1 MIIDRPE
8 SWYIFIF
15 SKDYFDSPSDPGSY
29 ILYNGKR
36 LTNKEYLDHWGKW
49 VFLGERKELLELA
62 QQLNPYVEDHKI
74 PCIKFDRAPQKWFEL
89 EECVMCVYC
98 DDRQRDD
105 VMAILS
111 KFGVK
116 VKGWTYEKEVIEKWL
131 PGGLHMER
139 WIKTHKLNEKEA
151 DEIRNDS
158 KQKYNKKFF
167 EKPNDICMGW
177 EQ

>member
-15 SKDYFDSPSDPGSY
+15 SKDCCDRGGDPGSY
-29 ILYNGKR
+29 IMYKGKR

-49 VFLGERKELLELA
+49 VFFGEKDEVNEMARNLD
-62 QQLNPYVEDHKI
+62 PYVESGRI
-74 PCIKFDRAPQKWFEL
+74 PCVKYDRAPQEWAEL

-98 DDRQRDD
+98 DDRQKDD
-105 VMAILS
+105 VLQILS
-111 KFGVK
+111 GFGVK
-116 VKGWTYEKEVIEKWL
+116 AKGWAYEREVIEKWL

-139 WIKTHKLNEKEA
+139 WIKAHGMSEEAAETIREESREKFQ
-151 DEIRNDS
+151 R
-158 KQKYNKKFF
+158 QFF
-167 EKPNDICMGW
+167 DRPNDICLGW

>member
-1 MIIDRPE
+1 
-8 SWYIFIF
+8 
-15 SKDYFDSPSDPGSY
+15 
-29 ILYNGKR
+29 
-36 LTNKEYLDHWGKW
+36 
-49 VFLGERKELLELA
+49 
-62 QQLNPYVEDHKI
+62 
-74 PCIKFDRAPQKWFEL
+74 
-89 EECVMCVYC
+89 
-98 DDRQRDD
+98 
-105 VMAILS
+105 MAILS

-116 VKGWTYEKEVIEKWL
+116 AKGWVYEKEVIEKWL

-139 WIKTHKLNEKEA
+139 WIKAHGLNEKEA